1 MFKYIRPIG
10 EQLCIRISRSSI
22 NSADDN
28 RDNGFA
34 TAIINASLKVLRL
47 HDDSAFKVDSLHFV
61 NAAYL
66 VLL

>member
-1 MFKYIRPIG
+1 MFMYIRPIE
-10 EQLCIRISRSSI
+10 EQLCIRIRSSI

-47 HDDSAFKVDSLHFV
+47 HDNSAFKVVSLHFV
-61 NAAYL
+61 NVAYL
-66 VLL
+66 VLR